1 MQCFLNAIYFSNIF
15 RLSNSSKALSA
26 LTLQGSLLNSLDFYR
41 SYIQIPLYREIKQFN
56 LFHILFFIF
65 PI

>member
-1 MQCFLNAIYFSNIF
+1 MCSRLNVIYFLDIFRSFLNF
-15 RLSNSSKALSA
+15 KALSA